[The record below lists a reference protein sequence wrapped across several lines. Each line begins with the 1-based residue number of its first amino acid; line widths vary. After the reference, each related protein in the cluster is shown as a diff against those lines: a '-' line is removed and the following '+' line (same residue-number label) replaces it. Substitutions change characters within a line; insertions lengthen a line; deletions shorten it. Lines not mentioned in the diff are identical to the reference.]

1 MNLAAFIL
9 LFVVLGI
16 GFIFVHL
23 MAGKLIR
30 PSKPGSE
37 KATIYECGEPT
48 IGSAWVQFDLRFYVV
63 ALLFVIFDVEVA
75 FFFPWAEVFGRANAV
90 AATRSWPATDTWSDK
105 QLKQY
110 ADEVTAL
117 IPPATSD
124 PSNEEILR
132 DYQDP
137 GALRKRLA
145 EHPNEVTA
153 NAESARSLAIVALG
167 EIVVFF
173 GVLLVGFAYLWNRG
187 DLEWVRSLA
196 ERTGQTPAE
205 LPPEPLPRLTPSA
218 RPSQQTVAAG
228 H

>member
-1 MNLAAFIL
+1 MNLAAYLL
-9 LFVVLGI
+9 LFLILGV

-30 PSKPGSE
+30 PSKPGFE
-37 KATIYECGEPT
+37 KGTIYECGEPT

-90 AATRSWPATDTWSDK
+90 AAFDPKTDPRTMSDR
-105 QLKQY
+105 QLQEYGKNITSL
-110 ADEVTAL
+110 V
-117 IPPATSD
+117 PPAATN
-124 PSNEEILR
+124 PSNESFLSDYANPEQLR
-132 DYQDP
+132 Q
-137 GALRKRLA
+137 RLE
-145 EHPNEVTA
+145 EHPNEMSA
-153 NAESARSLAIVALG
+153 NAESARGVAVLALF

-173 GVLLVGFAYLWNRG
+173 GVLLVGFAYLWRRG

-196 ERTGQTPAE
+196 ERNARTAADSRPLSTQPVRPSAPPAE
-205 LPPEPLPRLTPSA
+205 
-218 RPSQQTVAAG
+218 TVAAAG